1 MSQILTL
8 DNVCFPMTDVPDEV
22 DDLRFA
28 VLDNSNPEDPDY
40 FFIPLIFL
48 ESFNSPALVLKIG
61 QDTIKMPLDWCM
73 LIGEPD
79 HGDLEVLSLTSI
91 NDRGFKAFTF
101 NPLSDY
107 KPEFRD
113 VEIVD
118 VQQEVRWCFPK
129 MKQGQMLAVKLNNG
143 TKPNS
148 AYFVKEVTR
157 NNEIVDV
164 GKVWG

>member
-61 QDTIKMPLDWCM
+61 QDTIKMPGL
-73 LIGEPD
+73 
-79 HGDLEVLSLTSI
+79 V
-91 NDRGFKAFTF
+91 
-101 NPLSDY
+101 Y
-107 KPEFRD
+107 
-113 VEIVD
+113 
-118 VQQEVRWCFPK
+118 
-129 MKQGQMLAVKLNNG
+129 
-143 TKPNS
+143 
-148 AYFVKEVTR
+148 AY
-157 NNEIVDV
+157 
-164 GKVWG
+164 W